1 MPSTYT
7 TNLGIEKIATGE
19 QSGTWGT
26 TTNTNLDLVDQAING
41 GTEITLTG
49 PGTSSSPNEINIA
62 DGAASDGRNVFIHFK
77 DSGTALSSEAYVR
90 LTPNDAEKVCYIKN
104 TLTYAVG
111 GAGTL
116 VLFQGTYDVNNIY
129 YLRTGQ
135 TAMVRFDGG
144 GSTATVTNLTD
155 NLNVGTLSLNLTE
168 ITATGAE
175 INKLDGVTATT
186 AELNYVDTI
195 AGQGAP
201 SKAVVLD
208 SNGDFEM
215 QDDDKLKWGNDADY
229 EIYYD
234 SAADD
239 LVFKSNNNNGNFFFD
254 SDGSGGYSFEI
265 GAPNAAGAPT
275 FKINSNATGG
285 TIPVNYNAGGSSPVN
300 FQLRGTTYSSFTSTG
315 VTHTT
320 SHFYGD
326 SDVINLGAGNDL
338 KLSHDGTDSTIES
351 ETGTL
356 NIIANGDESIVFKS
370 DSPILTGAQIEINT
384 DRGELDFKGTGSMFF
399 GTTSDNNAF
408 RITGPTVSSY
418 NLPGIYSLSANDTFY
433 HVSDNIY
440 FYKDG
445 PVGGEQMCQMIG
457 DGSVHL
463 YYDGALK
470 FSTESDGI
478 RINDSTLTFE
488 GDTADDYETKLVAD
502 DPTADATITI
512 PNKTANLNV
521 AKFTEFNTTPNA
533 VTATLTLSGDPDVTK
548 VEVVI
553 QDYGVSS
560 GPNSMYANVKTST
573 FTNHQWDYVGVM
585 QNNNGATWLYNAST
599 PTQDIFA
606 PLVGADQFGDGTVLT
621 FYRGHSGEWTLHV
634 KFRTGTGQYADYYDY
649 MCVTDV
655 GDSYSNIG
663 SIIIG
668 TGGSNNIT
676 SLQGRITEYTK

>member
-49 PGTSSSPNEINIA
+49 PGTTGSPNEIDISN
-62 DGAASDGRNVFIHFK
+62 GAASDGRNVFIHFK
-77 DSGTALSSEAYVR
+77 DSGTALSSTAYVR

-104 TLTYAVG
+104 SLTYAVG

-155 NLNVGTLSLNLTE
+155 NINVGTLSLNYTD
-168 ITATGAE
+168 ITATASE

-186 AELNYVDTI
+186 TELNYVDTT

-201 SKAVVLD
+201 SKAVILD

-215 QDDDKLKWGNDADY
+215 QDDDKLKWGNDDDA
-229 EIYYD
+229 EIYYN
-234 SAADD
+234 SSADD
-239 LVFKSNNNNGNFFFD
+239 LTFVAKNNSGGFFFD
-254 SDGSGGYSFEI
+254 SSGSGGYAFEI
-265 GAPNAAGAPT
+265 GAPNSAGAPT
-275 FKINSNATGG
+275 FKMNSNATGG

-370 DSPILTGAQIEINT
+370 DSPVLTGAQIEINT

-418 NLPGIYSLSANDTFY
+418 NLPGIYSLSANDNIY

-440 FYKDG
+440 FYKNG
-445 PVGGEQMCQMIG
+445 PIGGEQMCQMNG

-470 FSTESDGI
+470 FSTETDGI

-488 GDTADDYETKLVAD
+488 GDTADAYETKLVAD

-512 PNKTANLNV
+512 PNKTADLSLV
-521 AKFTEFNTTPNA
+521 KYTDLDLTPNA
-533 VTATLTLSGDPDVTK
+533 TSVTINLTGDDDIRHVQFRVDSITH
-548 VEVVI
+548 
-553 QDYGVSS
+553 SS
-560 GPNSMYANVKTST
+560 GPNNPTMNVQTSST
-573 FTNHQWDYVGVM
+573 TNHEWDMNVIRFNHY
-585 QNNNGATWLYNAST
+585 NDTTSYLENTATTDLMAWLANYNSM
-599 PTQDIFA
+599 PTGCVYNFYKLDSGRWTCEMI
-606 PLVGADQFGDGTVLT
+606 GTQS
-621 FYRGHSGEWTLHV
+621 RGSNSYTILMHC
-634 KFRTGTGQYADYYDY
+634 A
-649 MCVTDV
+649 TDV
-655 GDSYSNIG
+655 GDTYDNIG
-663 SIIIG
+663 KIVITS
-668 TGGSNNIT
+668 GSSYNIT
-676 SLQGRITEYTK
+676 ALKGTIAEYY